1 MSIRL
6 AILTTHPIQYQVPWF
21 RYLAQQGWL
30 EPHVFFGDDHGLKV
44 KRDREFGTEFAWDL
58 PMLEGYEHEFLGNR
72 SPNPSVD
79 HFRGVDTPSI
89 FERLTAKRFDAVLA
103 LGWHTYS
110 FWQGFQAARRA
121 GLPLVLR
128 GESNLLQPRPFWKTL
143 MRRCLLKRV
152 FRQARAFLAIGSLN
166 RQFYLAH
173 GVPEEKIFEAPYF
186 VDNERFCAGISKRE
200 ETRKSLGIGGDEFVF
215 LFSGKLIPRKRP
227 LDLLE
232 AWGRLPPA
240 SRESSR
246 VVFAGDGALR
256 PELEARAA
264 AYPKG
269 RVQLLGFRNQTELPA
284 LYAVADAVVLPSD
297 YGETWGLSV
306 NEAMAAGARAIVSDR
321 AGCAPDLVA
330 GGVTGEVFRCGD
342 IPFLRGVLQRYV
354 QDRAW
359 LKDSQQRQA
368 VLDHISQF
376 TMERAT
382 EALHDIF

>member
-1 MSIRL
+1 MVIRL

-21 RYLAQQGWL
+21 RYLARQDWV
-30 EPHVFFGDDHGLKV
+30 EPCVFFGDDHGLKV
-44 KRDREFGTEFAWDL
+44 KRDREFGAEFAWDL
-58 PMLEGYEHEFLGNR
+58 PMIEGYAHEFLENR
-72 SPNPSVD
+72 AKRPGVD
-79 HFRGVDTPSI
+79 HFDGVNTPAI
-89 FERLTAKRFDAVLA
+89 FERLTPERFDAVLA

-152 FRQARAFLAIGSLN
+152 FQQARAFLAIGSLN

-186 VDNERFCAGISKRE
+186 VDNERFCAGTSKRE
-200 ETRKSLGIGGDEFVF
+200 EIRRSLGIGGDEFVF

-240 SRESSR
+240 SQKSSR
-246 VVFAGDGALR
+246 VVIVGDGELR
-256 PELEARAA
+256 PEIERRVVGL
-264 AYPKG
+264 PGG

-284 LYAVADAVVLPSD
+284 LYAAADAVVLPSD
-297 YGETWGLSV
+297 FGETWGLSV

-330 GGVTGEVFRCGD
+330 GGVTGEVFPCGN
-342 IPFLRGVLQRYV
+342 IPFLRGILQRFV
-354 QDRAW
+354 QDRTW
-359 LKDSQQRQA
+359 LMDPRQRQA
-368 VLDHISQF
+368 AIDHVANFS
-376 TMERAT
+376 MDRAT
-382 EALHDIF
+382 QALRDIF